1 MLIEEIK
8 MMKRTVMLFTLIIL
22 SGSLVSFAENSSF
35 FKEFFAMDTATRDA
49 EHATPDL
56 QVSFAKE
63 LGFTGISWTG
73 FDQMAELK
81 NALQSNGLKLYAVY
95 FWGTIEKEGFQIQPG
110 LTDILEIMKGNE
122 YFLWLTI
129 NSQTWKS
136 NETES
141 YQQALALIRNVADQA
156 LPYGVK
162 VALYPHAGCWLDKT
176 EQAYQLAQDS
186 GKPNVGIS
194 FNLCHW
200 LKVDGPETNLD
211 LLIRKVKPKL
221 FVVTLNG
228 AEPPGDWDKL
238 IQPLDKGTYDL
249 KPLLKT
255 LKSIGYTGPIGL
267 QGYGI
272 QEPVKEHL
280 PRSMKVWKELVTALS
295 NYEPIHISTDDLNAF
310 REPVGTW
317 YSGADAM
324 IDPQNEALLTSLPG
338 VGVLINGKDGKT
350 NHLITK
356 EEWGDVELHIEFMV
370 PKGSNSGVYFQGR
383 YEIQVLDSWG
393 VVEPK
398 YSDCGGIYQR
408 WHEEPGIPDDQR
420 GYEGRPPRVNASR
433 PPGIWQSFDIIF
445 KAPKFDAEGK
455 KIANAQ
461 FVRVIHNGIVV
472 HENQE
477 LSGPTRASLFNDEA
491 PKGPLMLQGD
501 HGPVAYR
508 NIWIRPLTDKE

>member
-1 MLIEEIK
+1 
-8 MMKRTVMLFTLIIL
+8 MMKFFIGMVLLCHLIC
-22 SGSLVSFAENSSF
+22 FAETPVF
-35 FKEFFAMDTATRDA
+35 FKEFFAMDTATKDA
-49 EHATPDL
+49 EHQTPDS
-56 QVSFAKE
+56 QISFIKE
-63 LGFTGISWTG
+63 LGFAGISWTG
-73 FDQMAELK
+73 FEQLAELK
-81 NALQSNGLKLYAVY
+81 NALQTNGLKLYAIY
-95 FWGTIEKEGFQIQPG
+95 LWGTIEKEGFQIQPG
-110 LTDILEIMKGNE
+110 LTEALEIMKGND

-136 NETES
+136 NDPDS
-141 YQQALALIRNVADQA
+141 YSQALALIRTIADQA

-176 EQAYQLAQDS
+176 EQAYQLVQDA
-186 GKPNVGIS
+186 GKVNLGIS

-200 LKVDGPETNLD
+200 LKVDGPDTNLD

-238 IQPLDKGTYDL
+238 IQPLDKGTFDL

-255 LKSIGYTGPIGL
+255 LKSVGFTGPIGL

-280 PRSMKVWKELVTALS
+280 PRSMKAWKELITSVAD
-295 NYEPIHISTDDLNAF
+295 YEPIRVSTDDLNAF
-310 REPVGTW
+310 REPTGTW
-317 YSGADAM
+317 YTGGDAIADS
-324 IDPQNEALLTSLPG
+324 QNEALLASLPG
-338 VGVLINGKDGKT
+338 SGVLINGKDGKT
-350 NHLITK
+350 HHLITK

-393 VVEPK
+393 VAEPK
-398 YSDCGGIYQR
+398 HSDCGGIYQR

-433 PPGIWQSFDIIF
+433 PPGTWQSFDVVF
-445 KAPKFDAEGK
+445 KAPRFDAEGR
-455 KIANAQ
+455 KIENAK

-472 HENQE
+472 HENEE

-491 PKGPLMLQGD
+491 PKGPVMLQGD

-508 NIWIRPLTDKE
+508 NFWVRPLSEQK